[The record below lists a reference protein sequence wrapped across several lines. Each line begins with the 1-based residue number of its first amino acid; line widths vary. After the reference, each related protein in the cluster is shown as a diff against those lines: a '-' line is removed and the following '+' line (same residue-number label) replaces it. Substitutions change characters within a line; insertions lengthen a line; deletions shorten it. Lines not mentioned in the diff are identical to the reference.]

1 MDFKKFQQ
9 WCENKG
15 FVVKMPSGYSKLINL
30 EVSSFES
37 FKGIFN
43 LCMMFF
49 YEELYKQ
56 REEET
61 EINEKEILA
70 EANKSNRNGRLF
82 VVNPDNTCLIT
93 KSDLSLAMGLS
104 SFAFKEFHVSN
115 YQYGLALEKYVLEQ
129 RESKYPFVALPKKEI
144 RENKGEKGE
153 GALAKRTKDIMAD
166 YDIHVTANNNFKVD
180 STLGETENQE
190 DLTTKEIRKKINSFD
205 GQGLTFTQKTFV
217 GGFIDQDKLPFN
229 ADYTQIYQ
237 ENGR

>member
-82 VVNPDNTCLIT
+82 VVNPDKI
-93 KSDLSLAMGLS
+93 
-104 SFAFKEFHVSN
+104 FRSN
-115 YQYGLALEKYVLEQ
+115 YNQISYPSSRKYSDEDVQKVFNYLLTPDASGIVPMDELLDSLENGETKVSKWCDLGKETYQ
-129 RESKYPFVALPKKEI
+129 REL
-144 RENKGEKGE
+144 ENCKSG
-153 GALAKRTKDIMAD
+153 D
-166 YDIHVTANNNFKVD
+166 
-180 STLGETENQE
+180 
-190 DLTTKEIRKKINSFD
+190 
-205 GQGLTFTQKTFV
+205 
-217 GGFIDQDKLPFN
+217 
-229 ADYTQIYQ
+229 
-237 ENGR
+237 

>member
-1 MDFKKFQQ
+1 MCFSWVKRGSKFTKIRIYTKQEYL
-9 WCENKG
+9 ENLLSRYIQDAC
-15 FVVKMPSGYSKLINL
+15 V
-30 EVSSFES
+30 
-37 FKGIFN
+37 FN
-43 LCMMFF
+43 LCSFLTW
-49 YEELYKQ
+49 YGNTY
-56 REEET
+56 
-61 EINEKEILA
+61 N
-70 EANKSNRNGRLF
+70 
-82 VVNPDNTCLIT
+82 DNTCLIT

-104 SFAFKEFHVSN
+104 SFAFKEFHISN

-144 RENKGEKGE
+144 RENKSEKGE

-229 ADYTQIYQ
+229 ADYMQIYQ
-237 ENGR
+237 ENGRFYYPMKDEDPLLV